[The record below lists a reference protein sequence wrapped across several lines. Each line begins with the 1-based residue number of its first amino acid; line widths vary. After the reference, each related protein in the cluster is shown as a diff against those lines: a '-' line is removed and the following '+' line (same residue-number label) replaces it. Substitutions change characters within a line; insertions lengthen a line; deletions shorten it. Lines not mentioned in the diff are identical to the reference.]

1 MGATPA
7 SPRLGPLP
15 SALLWGLLWPQTQ
28 HDVSSLAFVLAV
40 LSSWTILLQIFSSL
54 ISFQYLT
61 LNI

>member
-1 MGATPA
+1 MAVTPA
-7 SPRLGPLP
+7 SPCLGPPP

-40 LSSWTILLQIFSSL
+40 PSSWTSLLQIFSSL
-54 ISFQYLT
+54 TPFQYLT